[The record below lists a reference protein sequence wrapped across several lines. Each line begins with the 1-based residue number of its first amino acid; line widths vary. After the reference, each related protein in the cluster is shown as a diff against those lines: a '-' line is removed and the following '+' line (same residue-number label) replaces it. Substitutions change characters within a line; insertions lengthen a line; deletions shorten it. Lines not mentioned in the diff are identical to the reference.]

1 MLSHLFGR
9 LYKRYKGTYR
19 LCVLCVDRVEMQ
31 MHLPYILVRILPVVL
46 LSKVG
51 LALILIL
58 VVGRTEKQMV
68 REENR

>member
-1 MLSHLFGR
+1 MDKIEPEVVDVGLLGQ
-9 LYKRYKGTYR
+9 LD

-51 LALILIL
+51 LALVLIL
-58 VVGRTEKQMV
+58 VVGRTEKQRV
-68 REENR
+68 RKESR